1 MTPKSFLLVGG
12 IVLILVG
19 ILGFF
24 LIGPTAEGSIFGDA
38 WWFDNGEN
46 WVHLI
51 LGIVALIGA
60 FAFPMSLQ
68 KPVVMIVGIIA
79 LLVGLYSLFIG
90 EGFLGANL
98 ENPADTILHIIVG
111 LWALLSLK
119 GKSMDM
125 GGMGS
130 GMGTQMPS

>member
-1 MTPKSFLLVGG
+1 MTPKNFLLVGG
-12 IVLILVG
+12 VVLVVVG

-24 LIGPTAEGSIFGDA
+24 LIGPTAEKSIFGSA

-60 FAFPMSLQ
+60 FAFPAPLQ
-68 KPVVMIVGIIA
+68 KTVTMIVGIIA
-79 LLVGLYSLFIG
+79 VLVGLYSLVIDTNF
-90 EGFLGANL
+90 FGANL
-98 ENPADTILHIIVG
+98 ENPADTILHIVVG

-119 GKSMDM
+119 SKPMMDSGM
-125 GGMGS
+125 GG
-130 GMGTQMPS
+130 GMGTQMPA